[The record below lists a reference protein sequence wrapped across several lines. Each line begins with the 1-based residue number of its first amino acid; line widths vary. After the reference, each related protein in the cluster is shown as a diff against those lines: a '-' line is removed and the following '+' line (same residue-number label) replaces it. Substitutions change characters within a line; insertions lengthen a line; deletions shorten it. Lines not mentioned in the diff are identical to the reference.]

1 VREFAR
7 HSDVTDRKIS
17 KCEEADPTTRCSQ
30 RAHGLGRVAV
40 AEYIAELERFEFA
53 AFVVRAGLVIGLPAR
68 PTVNDSQ
75 LVSRGDDRTT
85 TVDARR

>member
-1 VREFAR
+1 MREFAR

-17 KCEEADPTTRCSQ
+17 KCEADPTTRCSQ

-85 TVDARR
+85 IVDAWR